1 MFAYETNGFPHVD
14 WKFGL
19 SLMDKVLVSCNYQKD
34 AVHNTCGKDVSN
46 KTSIVPHPVDVSK
59 FDKEW
64 EPIDFEIPTNTVKFY
79 TIAEFNKRKNIVAL
93 LVAYYT
99 AFDHNDNVSL
109 ILKTNLGDDTR
120 EFEGFCES
128 LKKDMGRFAN
138 PNYYPK
144 IALVPHRLKDEHIN
158 SLHCT
163 GDIFVTASHGEA
175 ICLPLL
181 DAMGFG
187 KPAIVPKH
195 SAFLDYAFDGDY
207 DLLVE
212 SHESISFG
220 VNDAPEGLYTCDE
233 RWGNP
238 NLPALASKMRQ
249 AYTSIKDLT
258 SSDRV
263 KNRIEYVKDVFS
275 YKAVGTKLKEEI
287 SATK

>member
-1 MFAYETNGFPHVD
+1 
-14 WKFGL
+14 
-19 SLMDKVLVSCNYQKD
+19 
-34 AVHNTCGKDVSN
+34 
-46 KTSIVPHPVDVSK
+46 
-59 FDKEW
+59 
-64 EPIDFEIPTNTVKFY
+64 
-79 TIAEFNKRKNIVAL
+79 
-93 LVAYYT
+93 
-99 AFDHNDNVSL
+99 
-109 ILKTNLGDDTR
+109 
-120 EFEGFCES
+120 
-128 LKKDMGRFAN
+128 
-138 PNYYPK
+138 
-144 IALVPHRLKDEHIN
+144 
-158 SLHCT
+158 
-163 GDIFVTASHGEA
+163 
-175 ICLPLL
+175 
-181 DAMGFG
+181 MGFG